1 VVRGPA
7 AVLTGL
13 GAALAYF
20 LAAPALPALA
30 SADLA
35 VLVAGTAGL
44 VAVVL
49 CTAVVVPA
57 VESPFSL
64 AIGFLG
70 AVLLVAALSV
80 AEVGAGAT
88 PFEAMLY
95 GCIGVGFAA
104 VLDSPALA
112 VALPLFVAAVDAASV
127 VGGGPGGLLVGGGA
141 DAGDPLTLELP
152 GWGGGL
158 PAARVSAADV
168 IFLAAFAAYAHRFGL
183 RRRATIAGML
193 GGFVL
198 ALVLG
203 VVLDRDV
210 SALPLVAA
218 GYLLPNVD
226 RLGAL
231 FHRPSEG

>member
-30 SADLA
+30 SADVA
-35 VLVAGTAGL
+35 VAVAGTAGL
-44 VAVVL
+44 IAVVL
-49 CTAVVVPA
+49 CTAAVVPA
-57 VESPFSL
+57 VESRFSL

-70 AVLLVAALSV
+70 AVLVVAALSV
-80 AEVGAGAT
+80 ARVGAGAT
-88 PFEAMLY
+88 PFEAVLY

-112 VALPLFVAAVDAASV
+112 LALPVFVAAVDAASAA
-127 VGGGPGGLLVGGGA
+127 GGGPGGLLVRADA

-152 GWGGGL
+152 AWGGGL

-183 RRRATIAGML
+183 RRRAAIAGML
-193 GGFVL
+193 AGFVV
-198 ALVLG
+198 ALVLS

-210 SALPLVAA
+210 PALPLVAA

-226 RLGAL
+226 RLGGL
-231 FHRPSEG
+231 FRRDREG

>member
-20 LAAPALPALA
+20 LAAPALPALR

-35 VLVAGTAGL
+35 ALVAGTAGL
-44 VAVVL
+44 IALVL
-49 CTAVVVPA
+49 CTAAVVPA
-57 VESPFSL
+57 VESRFSL
-64 AIGFLG
+64 AVGFLG
-70 AVLLVAALSV
+70 AVLIVAALSV
-80 AEVGAGAT
+80 ARVGAGAT
-88 PFEAMLY
+88 PFEAVLY

-112 VALPLFVAAVDAASV
+112 LALPVFVAAVDAVSV
-127 VGGGPGGLLVGGGA
+127 AGGGPGGLLVRASA
-141 DAGDPLTLELP
+141 DDGDPLTLELP
-152 GWGGGL
+152 AWGGGL

-168 IFLAAFAAYAHRFGL
+168 IFLAAFAAYAQRFGL
-183 RRRATIAGML
+183 RPRATIAGML
-193 GGFVL
+193 AGFVV

-203 VVLDRDV
+203 VLLDRDV
-210 SALPLVAA
+210 PALPLVAL
-218 GYLLPNVD
+218 GYLLPNGD

-231 FHRPSEG
+231 FRRPQEG